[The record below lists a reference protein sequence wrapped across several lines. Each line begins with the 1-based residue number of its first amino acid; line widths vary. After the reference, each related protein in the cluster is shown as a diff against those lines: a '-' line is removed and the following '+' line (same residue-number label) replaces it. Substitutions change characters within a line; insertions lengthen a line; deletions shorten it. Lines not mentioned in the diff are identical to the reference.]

1 MDADN
6 IGRLDASPVRTARNI
21 DDEMFPVEEVK
32 DESSRMPD
40 RGPKDHYSDQDSVM
54 DVVNQMDE
62 EEDAISESVGNAPA
76 VMKLRQRLERAEA
89 EVYELKQ
96 KLS

>member
-40 RGPKDHYSDQDSVM
+40 RRNTTPD
-54 DVVNQMDE
+54 
-62 EEDAISESVGNAPA
+62 
-76 VMKLRQRLERAEA
+76 
-89 EVYELKQ
+89 
-96 KLS
+96 